1 MDEDFVDEATQ
12 LEVAEE
18 SQRQNKD
25 SPHPECRKI
34 LKSLEAFIPVKQDYS
49 QIPPREYDGILHGKN
64 VVEGIDHADTSQHP
78 HVSLFMD
85 DADVMVEEL
94 TVKSYNGSSLDIGT
108 SNNREQIYN
117 RQNHWQNLY
126 QLASNSGIGN
136 SLSDIGTRNSVPATS
151 SAREDI
157 GSSSFPEMLARKSL
171 SDGQSNVMEH
181 LASAE
186 NKEGAGDVRQGTRKK
201 IISQSGFAEFFIKN
215 TLRGKGIVYKGP
227 SSDGFCVQS
236 REQNWM
242 KIGIDADQNR
252 MKTGIGADQNR
263 LKTVIDADQN
273 QLKTGIDADQN
284 RLKTGIDADQNQMK
298 ASIGTDQNQM
308 KNHSGTDQN
317 QMKNHSGTDQKQM
330 KTGIVTHLNSNQSV
344 GYGSK
349 TAKFPSYCGAMP
361 RSGRSDCVGVTL
373 REWLKHGHHKA
384 SKVES
389 LNIFRKIVD
398 LVDICHSQGVALHNL
413 CPSYI
418 KLSPSNQIMYLGLPV
433 QKQMVDS
440 VVNSE
445 VVHLDNSFIRKRL
458 SEQVTFPSLDMG
470 SKKKKFNENVRVTG
484 GDLCL
489 ETASDRK
496 LHSHTVGSQDYYN
509 EYEEGTQFSKYN
521 IGRMSSIPRV
531 SNAGQMPLTSCEK
544 FENKWYTSPEGGYT
558 TSSNI
563 YCLGVLLFELLGHFD
578 SERTHIAA
586 MSDLRHRILP
596 PIFLSENPK
605 EAGFCLWLLHPEPS
619 SRPSTREI
627 LQSELING
635 LQELFSEELSSSI
648 DQEDA
653 ESELLLHFLVLLK
666 EQKQNNAFKLVE
678 EIKCLESD
686 IEEVERRHDSRKS
699 LVSSGL
705 QNDYSC
711 QKEIMPLKK
720 ESLSLEMLPS
730 ISPIS
735 NSNKVRLMRSI
746 CHLEGAYFSTRSKL
760 QLSETDAST
769 HPDKDILRNR
779 ENQNVAQKSE
789 EQPKKDTLG
798 VFFDGLCKYARYCKF
813 EVRGVLRNVDFNN
826 PANVICSLS
835 FDRDADYFASAGI
848 SRKIKI
854 FEFSAL
860 CNDSVDIHYPAVE
873 MSNRSKL
880 SCVCW
885 NNYIKNYLA
894 STDYDGIV
902 KLWDASTGQEF
913 SQFTE
918 HEKRAWSVDFS
929 AVCPTKFASGS
940 DDCTVKLWSIS
951 ERNCLGTIRNAAN
964 VCCVQFSAHSSHLL
978 AFGSADYSTYCYD
991 LRNLRSPWCV
1001 LAGHRK
1007 AVSYVKFLDSETLVS
1022 ASTDNTLKIWDLNK
1036 TSPVGASINA
1046 CSLTLSGH
1054 TNEKN
1059 FVGLSVAD
1067 GYIACGSETNEVY
1080 TYYRSLPMP
1089 VTSHKFG
1096 SIDPISGKDTDD
1108 DNGQFVSSVCWR
1120 GKSGMLIA
1128 ANSSGCV
1135 KVLQM
1140 V

>member
-284 RLKTGIDADQNQMK
+284 RLKTGIDADQN
-298 ASIGTDQNQM
+298 
-308 KNHSGTDQN
+308 
-317 QMKNHSGTDQKQM
+317 QM

>member
-298 ASIGTDQNQM
+298 ASI
-308 KNHSGTDQN
+308 GTDQN

>member
-308 KNHSGTDQN
+308 KNHSGTDQ
-317 QMKNHSGTDQKQM
+317 KQM

-398 LVDICHSQGVALHNL
+398 LVDISHSQGVALHNL

>member
-298 ASIGTDQNQM
+298 ASI
-308 KNHSGTDQN
+308 GTDQN

-1080 TYYRSLPMP
+1080 TSFSRTIIYL
-1089 VTSHKFG
+1089 
-1096 SIDPISGKDTDD
+1096 
-1108 DNGQFVSSVCWR
+1108 
-1120 GKSGMLIA
+1120 
-1128 ANSSGCV
+1128 
-1135 KVLQM
+1135 VLTF
-1140 V
+1140 